1 MRPFILLLAFVV
13 GMSAQAQ
20 NAAAGPNDHAWQ
32 MFHLFRQMT
41 KGNFCF
47 SPFSGHRVAAMLAE
61 GARGDTQKQLLALA
75 RLDADPVQRVADAE
89 ALSLG
94 LRNSSKGGGMMLDV
108 ANSLWAP
115 PAAILEPG
123 YVSLL
128 KQRFGATVQP
138 LPSRDALASAS
149 AVNRWIR
156 DKTNGRITDL
166 VGPQTFA
173 QDGGTVLAV
182 NAVYLRAAWLDGF
195 DLRQTKPRAFA
206 TASGSSTL
214 LPTMVRRGGYAYS
227 GAATW
232 QCLDMPFTSPDFS
245 MMILLPGADVSLET
259 VEAALKPEAWSKV
272 VGGLGSAEVN
282 VYLPRF
288 NFSTQVNLQ
297 GLWQQLGVEAAFDAS
312 KSDLT
317 GMTPQKPCWVSQVL
331 HEATIEVNE
340 LGAAAAAVTMA
351 SAEPFGPADSAPPP
365 KPRVINFIANRPF
378 LWFTVHKPSGLILFI
393 GRFAGE

>member
-1 MRPFILLLAFVV
+1 
-13 GMSAQAQ
+13 
-20 NAAAGPNDHAWQ
+20 
-32 MFHLFRQMT
+32 
-41 KGNFCF
+41 
-47 SPFSGHRVAAMLAE
+47 
-61 GARGDTQKQLLALA
+61 
-75 RLDADPVQRVADAE
+75 
-89 ALSLG
+89 
-94 LRNSSKGGGMMLDV
+94 
-108 ANSLWAP
+108 
-115 PAAILEPG
+115 
-123 YVSLL
+123 
-128 KQRFGATVQP
+128 
-138 LPSRDALASAS
+138 
-149 AVNRWIR
+149 
-156 DKTNGRITDL
+156 
-166 VGPQTFA
+166 
-173 QDGGTVLAV
+173 
-182 NAVYLRAAWLDGF
+182 
-195 DLRQTKPRAFA
+195 
-206 TASGSSTL
+206 
-214 LPTMVRRGGYAYS
+214 
-227 GAATW
+227 
-232 QCLDMPFTSPDFS
+232 MPFTSPDFS